1 MPDPKEI
8 RALIEPLITEVLEA
22 ETAKLRSGVLEQV
35 LERSSLALQAAGN
48 SRLEALSLA
57 IAAVQQAGSQ
67 TGILQ
72 ELLDGLARFS
82 PRVAVLL
89 VRNERATG
97 WQSRGFAQADAVR
110 RLSLD
115 ITAGLP
121 AEIAASRTWISVQT
135 STFDSAFM
143 DAIGAPANEQ
153 CVLLPLIVRERL
165 AAIIYADGGASG
177 GFVESTCMDILVRSA
192 GLWVEVVAMRKA
204 IAGRSAAA
212 TAAVQA
218 PPVVVAPAAAPAPP
232 AVTVTPPAM
241 VEVAQQ
247 AEEYIEPEMP
257 LKVAAMSAAA
267 QVAAAPLRPVL
278 AFATKAPDP
287 AAHAS
292 GSLSLVP
299 GPGNSVARH
308 NASLRN
314 EPDELRRKARRFARL
329 LIDEIR
335 LYNESKLA
343 EGRRDHD
350 VYDRL
355 RDEIEQ
361 SRAIFNKRYA
371 QTPIENEDYFSK
383 ELLENLAEGDP
394 ALLGSSFSR

>member
-35 LERSSLALQAAGN
+35 LERGSLVLQAAGN
-48 SRLEALSLA
+48 SRLEALNLA

-72 ELLDGLARFS
+72 ELLDGLARFGT
-82 PRVAVLL
+82 RVAVLL
-89 VRNERATG
+89 VRNDRATG
-97 WQSRGFAQADAVR
+97 WQSRGLAQADAVR

-115 ITAGLP
+115 TTTGLP

-218 PPVVVAPAAAPAPP
+218 PPVVVAQAAAPAPP
-232 AVTVTPPAM
+232 AVTPPAM

-267 QVAAAPLRPVL
+267 QAAAAPLRPVL

-299 GPGNSVARH
+299 GPGSSVARH